1 MSIIFTIISNIHFQ
15 LFTFHSLHDFNVS
28 VIISLNAIYYRKE
41 CINLSKNSISDY
53 IRKMMQQEDVSIKDA
68 ATYTGVSVG
77 TFRNKLSQDRFSIGD
92 LMILAE
98 MCDYKLAFVPNHTIN
113 SLNTLEDKETSK
125 SYVLDVLDEELQA
138 KIEDYKIAKFDK
150 MMGVLQSYV
159 QQLSPE
165 QLKKLFDSPKKK

>member
-1 MSIIFTIISNIHFQ
+1 M
-15 LFTFHSLHDFNVS
+15 
-28 VIISLNAIYYRKE
+28 
-41 CINLSKNSISDY
+41 SKNSISDY

-125 SYVLDVLDEELQA
+125 SYVLDVLDEESQS
-138 KIEDYKIAKFDK
+138 KIEDYKIAKFDE

>member
-125 SYVLDVLDEELQA
+125 SYVLDVLDEELQS

>member
-1 MSIIFTIISNIHFQ
+1 M
-15 LFTFHSLHDFNVS
+15 HDFNIS

-125 SYVLDVLDEELQA
+125 SYVLDVLDEELQS
-138 KIEDYKIAKFDK
+138 KIEDYKIAKFDE

>member
-1 MSIIFTIISNIHFQ
+1 M
-15 LFTFHSLHDFNVS
+15 
-28 VIISLNAIYYRKE
+28 
-41 CINLSKNSISDY
+41 SKNSISAY
-53 IRKMMQQEDVSIKDA
+53 IRKMMQQEDVTIKEA

-125 SYVLDVLDEELQA
+125 SYVLDVLDEELQS
-138 KIEDYKIAKFDK
+138 KIEDYKIAKFDE

>member
-1 MSIIFTIISNIHFQ
+1 M
-15 LFTFHSLHDFNVS
+15 
-28 VIISLNAIYYRKE
+28 
-41 CINLSKNSISDY
+41 SKNSISDY

-125 SYVLDVLDEELQA
+125 SYVLDVLDEELQS
-138 KIEDYKIAKFDK
+138 KIEDYKIAKFDE

>member
-1 MSIIFTIISNIHFQ
+1 M
-15 LFTFHSLHDFNVS
+15 
-28 VIISLNAIYYRKE
+28 
-41 CINLSKNSISDY
+41 SKNSISDY

-125 SYVLDVLDEELQA
+125 SYVLDVLDEELQS